1 MKKSN
6 FHILLILISFL
17 SFSQNK
23 DCSSI
28 YLIRHAEKVRDG
40 SKNSNPHL
48 NAKGILRADK
58 WKDILKHVKFDKVI
72 STNLFR
78 TLETASP
85 ISKSNDL
92 KINTYVP
99 SKEFYEN
106 FIKQNTG
113 KTILIVGHSNTTPS
127 FVNSLIDE
135 DFYNDIK
142 DDNNGNL
149 YHVYKCG
156 NSSPNHVLYYIN

>member
-1 MKKSN
+1 MIKSN
-6 FHILLILISFL
+6 FYILLILISFL
-17 SFSQNK
+17 SFSQNE
-23 DCSSI
+23 DCTSI

-106 FIKQNTG
+106 FIRNKQ
-113 KTILIVGHSNTTPS
+113 S
-127 FVNSLIDE
+127 
-135 DFYNDIK
+135 
-142 DDNNGNL
+142 
-149 YHVYKCG
+149 
-156 NSSPNHVLYYIN
+156 

>member
-1 MKKSN
+1 MIKSN
-6 FHILLILISFL
+6 FYILLILISFL
-17 SFSQNK
+17 SFSQNE
-23 DCSSI
+23 DCTSI

-85 ISKSNDL
+85 ISKSSDL

>member
-1 MKKSN
+1 M
-6 FHILLILISFL
+6 
-17 SFSQNK
+17 
-23 DCSSI
+23 
-28 YLIRHAEKVRDG
+28 
-40 SKNSNPHL
+40 
-48 NAKGILRADK
+48 
-58 WKDILKHVKFDKVI
+58 KHVKFDKVI

-127 FVNSLIDE
+127 FVNSLIEE
-135 DFYNDIK
+135 DFYKDIK

>member
-1 MKKSN
+1 MIKSN
-6 FHILLILISFL
+6 FYILLILISFL
-17 SFSQNK
+17 SFSQNE
-23 DCSSI
+23 DCTSI

-156 NSSPNHVLYYIN
+156 NSSPTHVLYYIN

>member
-1 MKKSN
+1 MIKSN
-6 FHILLILISFL
+6 FYILLILISFL
-17 SFSQNK
+17 SFSQND
-23 DCSSI
+23 DCTSI

>member
-6 FHILLILISFL
+6 LYILFILCSFF
-17 SFSQNK
+17 SFSQAEE
-23 DCSSI
+23 CTSL
-28 YLIRHAEKVRDG
+28 YLIRHAEKVRD
-40 SKNSNPHL
+40 NSENKNPHL
-48 NAKGILRADK
+48 NAKGLLRANK

-127 FVNSLIDE
+127 FVNSLIEE
-135 DFYNDIK
+135 DFYKDIK

>member
-1 MKKSN
+1 MIKSN
-6 FHILLILISFL
+6 FYILLILISFL
-17 SFSQNK
+17 SFSQNE
-23 DCSSI
+23 DCTSI
-28 YLIRHAEKVRDG
+28 YLIRHAEKVMDG

>member
-6 FHILLILISFL
+6 LYILFILCSFF
-17 SFSQNK
+17 SFSQTEE
-23 DCSSI
+23 CTSL
-28 YLIRHAEKVRDG
+28 YLIRHAEKVRD
-40 SKNSNPHL
+40 NSENKNPHL
-48 NAKGILRADK
+48 NAKGLLRANK

-99 SKEFYEN
+99 SKEFYKN
-106 FIKQNTG
+106 FIVENNGT
-113 KTILIVGHSNTTPS
+113 TVLIVGHSNTTPF
-127 FVNSLIDE
+127 FVNSLID
-135 DFYNDIK
+135 DGF
-142 DDNNGNL
+142 
-149 YHVYKCG
+149 V
-156 NSSPNHVLYYIN
+156 

>member
-6 FHILLILISFL
+6 LYILFILCSFF
-17 SFSQNK
+17 SFSQTEE
-23 DCSSI
+23 CTSL
-28 YLIRHAEKVRDG
+28 YLIRHAEKVRDNTG
-40 SKNSNPHL
+40 NKNPHL
-48 NAKGILRADK
+48 NAKGLLRANK

-127 FVNSLIDE
+127 FVNSLIEE
-135 DFYNDIK
+135 DFYKDIK

>member
-1 MKKSN
+1 M
-6 FHILLILISFL
+6 
-17 SFSQNK
+17 
-23 DCSSI
+23 
-28 YLIRHAEKVRDG
+28 
-40 SKNSNPHL
+40 
-48 NAKGILRADK
+48 
-58 WKDILKHVKFDKVI
+58 KHVKFDKII

-92 KINTYVP
+92 KIITYVP

-106 FIKQNTG
+106 FITQNLG

-127 FVNSLIDE
+127 FVNALIE
-135 DFYNDIK
+135 ESFYKNIK

-156 NSSPNHVLYYIN
+156 NSPSNHVLYYIN

>member
-58 WKDILKHVKFDKVI
+58 WKDVLGNIKFDKI
-72 STNLFR
+72 LSTNFFR
-78 TLETASP
+78 TLETALP
-85 ISKSNDL
+85 ISKTNNLEIL
-92 KINTYVP
+92 KYKP
-99 SKEFYEN
+99 SQKFYKN
-106 FIKQNTG
+106 FLEQNNG
-113 KTILIVGHSNTTPS
+113 KTILVVGHSNTIPS
-127 FVNSLIDE
+127 FVNSLINE
-135 DFYNDIK
+135 DFYKNIK
-142 DDNNGNL
+142 DNNNGNL

-156 NSSPNHVLYYIN
+156 NNNPTHVLYYIN

>member
-1 MKKSN
+1 MIKSN
-6 FHILLILISFL
+6 LYILLVLISFL
-17 SFSQNK
+17 SFSQNEN
-23 DCSSI
+23 CTSI

-58 WKDILKHVKFDKVI
+58 WKDILKHVKFDKVS

>member
-1 MKKSN
+1 MIKSN
-6 FHILLILISFL
+6 FYILLILISFL
-17 SFSQNK
+17 SFSQNE
-23 DCSSI
+23 DCTSI

-113 KTILIVGHSNTTPS
+113 NTILIVGHSNTTPS

>member
-1 MKKSN
+1 MIKSN
-6 FHILLILISFL
+6 FYILLILISFL
-17 SFSQNK
+17 SFSQNE
-23 DCSSI
+23 DCTSI